1 MTINDAEVVAQGAP
15 PIEECAHLKK
25 ADEKKSS
32 SSFNYA
38 NVTNKATRRRRSTF
52 DAGLDAGVA
61 SLCWRRLLL
70 LPLTNS
76 RAACAQQRQRWRRR
90 RRRRCLW
97 AVVVV
102 AVVVVAVAVVGSVA
116 CLWLLCALI
125 ACCPVT
131 QARATSQL
139 IACIAPTYLTS

>member
-1 MTINDAEVVAQGAP
+1 MRRWWRRGRRLSRRGDG
-15 PIEECAHLKK
+15 EECAHLKK
-25 ADEKKSS
+25 ADEKK
-32 SSFNYA
+32 
-38 NVTNKATRRRRSTF
+38 KARQVLTTLMLQTKRR

-90 RRRRCLW
+90 RRRRRRCLW

-102 AVVVVAVAVVGSVA
+102 VVAVVGSVA

-139 IACIAPTYLTS
+139 IACIAPT